1 MWVRPGSVLPILSF
15 STKGKRVILPVV
27 PLFSAGEGWAMGGGA
42 EGEKG
47 ETDSVSTPVKDATQ
61 GQGAVPARRPWHA
74 PHLMLS
80 DIGLTDRASSPVASD
95 GTPVSQFS

>member
-1 MWVRPGSVLPILSF
+1 
-15 STKGKRVILPVV
+15 
-27 PLFSAGEGWAMGGGA
+27 MGGGA
-42 EGEKG
+42 EVEKG
-47 ETDSVSTPVKDATQ
+47 ETVSVSASAKDATQ

-80 DIGLTDRASSPVASD
+80 DIGLTDHSASPIHSD